1 MIENQDYQ
9 LIPLED
15 DSDTWGVRITSGQFI
30 ETVIVFGAVGIDEE
44 TDNFTFNFDIYS
56 SPDSDLTPDDVD
68 LQKVC
73 GDILESIILN
83 EDSK

>member
-68 LQKVC
+68 LQEVC
-73 GDILESIILN
+73 GDILQSIILN

>member
-30 ETVIVFGAVGIDEE
+30 ETVIVFGAVGIDE
-44 TDNFTFNFDIYS
+44 
-56 SPDSDLTPDDVD
+56 
-68 LQKVC
+68 
-73 GDILESIILN
+73 
-83 EDSK
+83 

>member
-1 MIENQDYQ
+1 MKENEDYQ
-9 LIPLED
+9 LIPLEN

-56 SPDSDLTPDDVD
+56 SPDSDLTPDNVD
-68 LQKVC
+68 LQEVC
-73 GDILESIILN
+73 GDILQSIILN
-83 EDSK
+83 EEQ